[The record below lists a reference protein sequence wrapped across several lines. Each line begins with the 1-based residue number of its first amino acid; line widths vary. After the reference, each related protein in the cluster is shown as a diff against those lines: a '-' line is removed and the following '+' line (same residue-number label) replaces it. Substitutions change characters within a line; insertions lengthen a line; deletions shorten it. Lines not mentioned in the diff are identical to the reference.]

1 MICLKEF
8 EFDAAHFL
16 PNYHGKCERLHGHT
30 YKLVVQVEGTPDVE
44 GMVMD
49 FSLLKKTVQD
59 TVLVKLDHSCLNDL
73 LPQPSAEN
81 IAVWVWQQ
89 LVDKLQGENYKL
101 YEVQVWE
108 TRTSGIIYRG

>member
-1 MICLKEF
+1 
-8 EFDAAHFL
+8 
-16 PNYHGKCERLHGHT
+16 
-30 YKLVVQVEGTPDVE
+30 
-44 GMVMD
+44 
-49 FSLLKKTVQD
+49 
-59 TVLVKLDHSCLNDL
+59 LDHSCLNDL